1 MRVSLSTSIWV
12 LPQMRDETSRSREF
26 AKLYAGHQGRLFAF
40 ICSLVGHQDMASE
53 ILQETNV
60 VLWEKQKEFQIGTNF
75 TAWSFRI
82 ARYQVMAAR
91 KKVARDRLVFSQEA
105 IDLMTGEVA
114 QFSEQHEERLKAL
127 ATCLDQLPSANADVI
142 RRRYRENQQVS
153 EIASAMK
160 RSVNAVHVQLHRIR
174 AALLECVKR
183 QLNIASGGE
192 A

>member
-1 MRVSLSTSIWV
+1 MS
-12 LPQMRDETSRSREF
+12 DEISKSSEF

-40 ICSLVGHQDMASE
+40 ICSLVGRQDMASE

-60 VLWEKQKEFQIGTNF
+60 VLWEKQEEFQIGTNF

-91 KKVARDRLVFSQEA
+91 KKATRDRLVFSQEA

-114 QFSEQHEERLKAL
+114 QFSEQHEARLQSL
-127 ATCLDQLPSANADVI
+127 ASCLDQLSGANADVI
-142 RRRYRENQQVS
+142 RRRYRENQQVN
-153 EIASAMK
+153 EIAAVMK

-174 AALLECVKR
+174 AALLECVER
-183 QLNIASGGE
+183 QLRDVSEGE